1 MQKDNLKHE
10 TPTDANNVL
19 AVVLPPK
26 EDILKEAEKQI
37 SDWLEGSNEKE
48 KEHYRVAFRRSYEY
62 IVRVTKK

>member
-10 TPTDANNVL
+10 CPTDANNVL

-37 SDWLEGSNEKE
+37 SDWLEGSTEKE

>member
-1 MQKDNLKHE
+1 MHEDSKKHE

-19 AVVLPPK
+19 VGVLPPK

-37 SDWLEGSNEKE
+37 SDWLEGSTEKE